1 MNITSI
7 ILMIKS
13 YVQKKST
20 PKGQKGVAGMG
31 ILPEMFEWF
40 LTPLLVWCYLSLI
53 SATSRYFTYTTTVSQ
68 TDGHWVI
75 HVPQSAKLI
84 VSRRSDILGLI
95 FAWSEISCREIVLKV
110 STVNIDDYMC
120 LLHGVWSL
128 VTVTTDDV
136 CIVMSVIYVLSYLEI
151 LNTELEMNIF

>member
-13 YVQKKST
+13 CVQKKST

-40 LTPLLVWCYLSLI
+40 LTLLLVWCYLSLI

-95 FAWSEISCREIVLKV
+95 KV